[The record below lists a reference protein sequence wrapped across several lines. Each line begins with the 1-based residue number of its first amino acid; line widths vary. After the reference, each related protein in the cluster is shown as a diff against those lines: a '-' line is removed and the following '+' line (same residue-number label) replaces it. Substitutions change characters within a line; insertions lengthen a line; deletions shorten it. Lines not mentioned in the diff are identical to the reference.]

1 MFVSFLEANSSL
13 AYYLGFFVFQTT
25 PFSLCLGDE
34 IRWPVILTWVSA
46 GCAEERIDFKLDWQI
61 RLKILVGTARGLAYL
76 HEGCQTRIIHRDI
89 KASNILLD
97 RDLTPKIAD
106 FGLARFFKD
115 DQTHVST
122 RVAGTVYV
130 IILIHLYISR
140 DSSCLFVYVCIT
152 ISLVNQSRDQSTFL
166 SRGRSTWPKA

>member
-1 MFVSFLEANSSL
+1 MN
-13 AYYLGFFVFQTT
+13 
-25 PFSLCLGDE
+25 
-34 IRWPVILTWVSA
+34 LTSVLA

-130 IILIHLYISR
+130 TILIHLYISR
-140 DSSCLFVYVCIT
+140 DSSCLFLCVYVQTLVT
-152 ISLVNQSRDQSTFL
+152 IILVNQSKFI
-166 SRGRSTWPKA
+166 SRGSST